1 MILTLTA
8 HIHISVSVIDVFLD
22 CLQDA
27 LVANVSGDLE
37 LLQNGGHDRRCEIT
51 LLVNFVQEKKY
62 LSVSADLKIVNDLIH
77 RGAGLHI

>member
-37 LLQNGGHDRRCEIT
+37 LRQNGGHDRRCEIT
-51 LLVNFVQEKKY
+51 LLVNFVQEKKI
-62 LSVSADLKIVNDLIH
+62 SVCISRLEDCK
-77 RGAGLHI
+77 